1 MKFYIESIKK
11 KGVNKMAS
19 EIIYV
24 CHSIN
29 NKNVREG
36 ELQVLR
42 KYEDKLYF
50 EFGENEI
57 NVKKRYYKDKETLNK
72 DFDTLMKMKESKNK
86 VKEVTKVEP
95 KVEFKTEIKTE
106 EPEKVVKKSNLY

>member
-1 MKFYIESIKK
+1 
-11 KGVNKMAS
+11 MAS

-36 ELQVLR
+36 ELKVLR

-50 EFGENEI
+50 EFGENEV
-57 NVKKRYYKDKETLNK
+57 NVKKRFYKDKETLNK
-72 DFDTLMKMKESKNK
+72 DFDALMKMKESKNK
-86 VKEVTKVEP
+86 VKEENKIEP
-95 KVEFKTEIKTE
+95 KTEVKTVVKTEVKTE
-106 EPEKVVKKSNLY
+106 EPEKIVRKSNLY